1 LISVTAAASQAQAE
15 RPRLAEGR
23 VVRPGKDQPIPVAG
37 QWVVLHRV
45 GSDRAA
51 PLDSTRSGADGRF
64 RIAYR
69 SSGVADALYFV
80 SARYDGIAYFSPP
93 LRADT
98 VRGGDADV
106 IVYATTSDT
115 ASLHLQGHHI
125 VVSTPRGRR
134 RDVAEIFELDNDG
147 TVTVVARDSVT
158 PLWSVVVPAEAESVT
173 VAQGDIGAGAVA
185 LREGRA
191 EVFAPISPGVR
202 QLVLTYVLPVDA
214 FPVSYP
220 LQRRTTVLEVLVEE
234 PRAKVDGPRL
244 SEVASAVI
252 DGRSFR
258 RFLARDVAP
267 NTVVRIDAPEPG
279 GNTQGQTRMLVVV
292 VALVMLA
299 ALALWRLR
307 ARRVSTVL
315 PQPASEQLIAELAS
329 LDARFE
335 RDATADVNARAT
347 YQRDR
352 AHLKARIERALAEES
367 ARP

>member
-1 LISVTAAASQAQAE
+1 
-15 RPRLAEGR
+15 
-23 VVRPGKDQPIPVAG
+23 
-37 QWVVLHRV
+37 
-45 GSDRAA
+45 
-51 PLDSTRSGADGRF
+51 
-64 RIAYR
+64 
-69 SSGVADALYFV
+69 
-80 SARYDGIAYFSPP
+80 
-93 LRADT
+93 
-98 VRGGDADV
+98 
-106 IVYATTSDT
+106 
-115 ASLHLQGHHI
+115 
-125 VVSTPRGRR
+125 
-134 RDVAEIFELDNDG
+134 
-147 TVTVVARDSVT
+147 
-158 PLWSVVVPAEAESVT
+158 
-173 VAQGDIGAGAVA
+173 
-185 LREGRA
+185 
-191 EVFAPISPGVR
+191 
-202 QLVLTYVLPVDA
+202 
-214 FPVSYP
+214 
-220 LQRRTTVLEVLVEE
+220 VLEVLVEE

-352 AHLKARIERALAEES
+352 ADLKARIERALAEES